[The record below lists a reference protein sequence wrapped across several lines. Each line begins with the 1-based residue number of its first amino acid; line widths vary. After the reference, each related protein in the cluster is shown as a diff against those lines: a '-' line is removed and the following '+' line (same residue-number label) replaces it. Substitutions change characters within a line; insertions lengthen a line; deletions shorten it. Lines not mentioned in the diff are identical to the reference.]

1 MLHRLFLPQTL
12 RPGAPVPLNGLLFLL
27 SFQVHSF
34 DQVSIPSESL
44 PTHCGQD
51 SHFLH
56 VRSAIPCFSIACF
69 GLLLFAMRNS
79 WVPRAVVTLVVLSLF
94 FTPDVAFGRMVRRSP
109 DRDGNPSLLHPRR
122 SDKGPCPKTAGT
134 NKTASTDMTGTNKTA
149 STDMTGTNKTAIADK
164 TGTNKTA
171 SVCKPK
177 KKSSGSPVSVIR
189 TCCAFLLTSLSGFF
203 ILPH

>member
-1 MLHRLFLPQTL
+1 
-12 RPGAPVPLNGLLFLL
+12 
-27 SFQVHSF
+27 
-34 DQVSIPSESL
+34 
-44 PTHCGQD
+44 
-51 SHFLH
+51 
-56 VRSAIPCFSIACF
+56 
-69 GLLLFAMRNS
+69 MRNS

-94 FTPDVAFGRMVRRSP
+94 FTPDVAFGRIVRRSP

-122 SDKGPCPKTAGT
+122 VDKGSKTAGT

-149 STDMTGTNKTAIADK
+149 STGMTGTNKTASTDMTGTNKTAITDKTGTNKTASTDK

-189 TCCAFLLTSLSGFF
+189 TCYAFLLTSLSGFF
-203 ILPH
+203 ILPPWFYSTE